1 MQTISAKWKLSPLLV
16 SLVIV
21 GLGTNLPE
29 LVVTISSLTHH
40 DPGLAFGNLVGSSI
54 INLSLIFGL
63 AVVAGHVKIGNH
75 KTQKNALVLL
85 GVTLLFIALR
95 FSPIPNAIQ
104 AVLLLLALGGSL
116 GYEYWLGV
124 QGRKHEDKN
133 LITKMVKVEKKKHH
147 YPAGITTVAFILS
160 LVGLIFGGS
169 LTVTA
174 IESLAV
180 IWGISTTVLGL
191 TLTSISTSLPEL
203 ITILLAEKHENNKV
217 VVGTLLGSNLFNLT
231 LFPAIILFNTSLRSI
246 LPISDLLFLLAITL
260 AFVFVLFR
268 YRLKEVTHRMG
279 IGLLVIFLIFALS
292 AATS

>member
-1 MQTISAKWKLSPLLV
+1 VINFFIGLVVLLISATVFLEIMQTISAKWKLSPLLV

-124 QGRKHEDKN
+124 SMK
-133 LITKMVKVEKKKHH
+133 TK
-147 YPAGITTVAFILS
+147 IS
-160 LVGLIFGGS
+160 LQK
-169 LTVTA
+169 
-174 IESLAV
+174 
-180 IWGISTTVLGL
+180 W
-191 TLTSISTSLPEL
+191 
-203 ITILLAEKHENNKV
+203 
-217 VVGTLLGSNLFNLT
+217 
-231 LFPAIILFNTSLRSI
+231 
-246 LPISDLLFLLAITL
+246 
-260 AFVFVLFR
+260 
-268 YRLKEVTHRMG
+268 LK
-279 IGLLVIFLIFALS
+279 
-292 AATS
+292 